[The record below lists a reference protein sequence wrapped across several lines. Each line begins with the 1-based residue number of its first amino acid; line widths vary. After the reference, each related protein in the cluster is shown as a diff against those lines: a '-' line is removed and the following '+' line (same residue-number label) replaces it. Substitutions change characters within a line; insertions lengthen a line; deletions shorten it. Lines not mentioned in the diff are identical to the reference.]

1 MDYKNI
7 AQEILLNVGGKENV
21 NEVTHCMTRLR
32 FKVKSASKVN
42 KDKLSKTEGVITVV
56 ESMGQIQ
63 VVIGNKVKKVY
74 DEVIKIVPQ
83 SNEVGKRMKVKKN
96 KV

>member
-63 VVIGNKVKKVY
+63 VVIGNKVKSFFKVLFS
-74 DEVIKIVPQ
+74 K
-83 SNEVGKRMKVKKN
+83 
-96 KV
+96 

>member
-42 KDKLSKTEGVITVV
+42 K
-56 ESMGQIQ
+56 
-63 VVIGNKVKKVY
+63 IGRASCRERV
-74 DEVIKIVPQ
+74 
-83 SNEVGKRMKVKKN
+83 
-96 KV
+96 

>member
-63 VVIGNKVKKVY
+63 VVIGNKVKKY
-74 DEVIKIVPQ
+74 MT
-83 SNEVGKRMKVKKN
+83 RL
-96 KV
+96 

>member
-1 MDYKNI
+1 
-7 AQEILLNVGGKENV
+7 
-21 NEVTHCMTRLR
+21 MTRLR

-63 VVIGNKVKKVY
+63 VVIGNKVKKY
-74 DEVIKIVPQ
+74 MM
-83 SNEVGKRMKVKKN
+83 RL
-96 KV
+96 